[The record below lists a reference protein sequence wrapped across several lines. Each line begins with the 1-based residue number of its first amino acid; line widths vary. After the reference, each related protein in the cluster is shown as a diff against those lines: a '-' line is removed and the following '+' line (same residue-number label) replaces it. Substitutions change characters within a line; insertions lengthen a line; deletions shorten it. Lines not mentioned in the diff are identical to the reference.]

1 LPLLVVVLLTLVV
14 VKSTPPLSPPP
25 LRVPE
30 IDLATNRRANDKA
43 DCDEDGCIF
52 YLSVASTKSL
62 FCLFCE
68 KTEEEKSRA
77 RLKSAT
83 RNALFSARS
92 PEPLSVVPLSLS
104 QSLLFSADLSWVLYV
119 WGKTTQQ
126 TQHRGREKAE

>member
-1 LPLLVVVLLTLVV
+1 LPLLLVVLLTLVV

-62 FCLFCE
+62 LFVLWR
-68 KTEEEKSRA
+68 KQRKKKARRKSRA

-83 RNALFSARS
+83 RNALSARS

-104 QSLLFSADLSWVLYV
+104 LSVVVVFSGPLWVL
-119 WGKTTQQ
+119 
-126 TQHRGREKAE
+126 